1 MKIVT
6 ILILRRIK
14 ENSLLKLT
22 VFGICDIVESMN
34 ERSIIRATAIERIK
48 GTTIADLP
56 EGRTIILSGKPTAE
70 GAIFK
75 DKAPVV
81 EKWTEEDEEGRTVA
95 RTVGKYATILY
106 DTATREFSVILPD
119 QEITGLRQS
128 GIENDNYM
136 ILTAKESDEE

>member
-1 MKIVT
+1 
-6 ILILRRIK
+6 
-14 ENSLLKLT
+14 
-22 VFGICDIVESMN
+22 MN
-34 ERSIIRATAIERIK
+34 ERSIIRATTLERIK
-48 GTTIADLP
+48 DTTIADLP
-56 EGRTIILSGKPTAE
+56 EGRTIILSGKTTE
-70 GAIFK
+70 KEDGIFE

-81 EKWTEEDEEGRTVA
+81 EKWTDENKKA

-106 DTATREFSVILPD
+106 DTATRESSVILPD